1 MKESFYDENISIGLQ
16 DLLNR
21 DGFFLKSKDL
31 ITLQDRQSSVAF
43 EKQKL

>member
-1 MKESFYDENISIGLQ
+1 MKESFYDENTSIGLQ

-21 DGFFLKSKDL
+21 DGFFKSKDF
-31 ITLQDRQSSVAF
+31 ITLPDRQSSVAF

>member
-21 DGFFLKSKDL
+21 DVFLKKSKDF
-31 ITLQDRQSSVAF
+31 ITLPDRQSSVAF
-43 EKQKL
+43 EKHKL